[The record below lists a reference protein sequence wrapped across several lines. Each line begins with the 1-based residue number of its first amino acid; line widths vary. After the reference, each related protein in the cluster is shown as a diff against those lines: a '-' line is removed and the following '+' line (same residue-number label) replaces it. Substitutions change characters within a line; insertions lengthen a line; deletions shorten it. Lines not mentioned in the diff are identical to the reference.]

1 MDNPPALPTSFPL
14 QQITAEAL
22 DRQYAGLP
30 TEAEAKRL
38 TKKYFSIPKELEAL
52 ADLLVQDSR
61 VLYRSF
67 EDLARHALYELLK
80 AYYDSGYPNSQL
92 GAELEYEH
100 GIRLQAYRAARRKV
114 LTESMHQ
121 FDDELDAARRQG
133 DWKYIVDHLGV
144 VESWIKEAPTE
155 SVKHNIRASA
165 VQSLAIQAAVVSLL
179 DMAEQEGVPKDVGL
193 TAEAWREAL
202 EEWQGDL

>member
-1 MDNPPALPTSFPL
+1 MTDLPVLPTSFPL

-67 EDLARHALYELLK
+67 EDLARHALYELLNADLVTK
-80 AYYDSGYPNSQL
+80 
-92 GAELEYEH
+92 
-100 GIRLQAYRAARRKV
+100 
-114 LTESMHQ
+114 T
-121 FDDELDAARRQG
+121 RQG
-133 DWKYIVDHLGV
+133 GLGRCSLYAVKWLKINPCDGKLEVQPTTTPPRHTWDQKALSGKRPWK
-144 VESWIKEAPTE
+144 
-155 SVKHNIRASA
+155 
-165 VQSLAIQAAVVSLL
+165 
-179 DMAEQEGVPKDVGL
+179 PKKS
-193 TAEAWREAL
+193 RKK
-202 EEWQGDL
+202 